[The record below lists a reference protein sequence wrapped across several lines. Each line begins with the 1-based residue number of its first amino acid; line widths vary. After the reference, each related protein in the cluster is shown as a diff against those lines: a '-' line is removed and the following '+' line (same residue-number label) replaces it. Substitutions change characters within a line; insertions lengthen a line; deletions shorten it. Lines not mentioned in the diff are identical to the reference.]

1 MEKAVISGERRCS
14 FFEELVQVV
23 EGWDGDVNG
32 TQAYVFREYLLVVL
46 KIRSHQKEGE
56 ALPCKLAVHANEV
69 ADRLAGA
76 GARLDGVE
84 DIYVPGVGVS
94 SILRVGDRG
103 NRRYVSH
110 SLRDRGFE
118 EARVKIS
125 ELRQQG
131 VAAQLHP
138 LIGGVHGYY
147 HYTGGV
153 WSLESVR
160 RFMEKMCGE
169 FKSREGLRWQGMVK
183 CGIGGMVRVHVHYGW
198 VARMMRALSNSE
210 DVREEYNEGGDQV
223 RCIRCIRAREYEWG
237 YIVACLKVAFV
248 G

>member
-1 MEKAVISGERRCS
+1 MEKAVISGEKRCS

-56 ALPCKLAVHANEV
+56 ALPCKLAVHANE
-69 ADRLAGA
+69 AAERWAGA
-76 GARLDGVE
+76 GARMDGVE
-84 DIYVPGVGVS
+84 HIYVPGAGASTIFV
-94 SILRVGDRG
+94 VGDRG
-103 NRRYVSH
+103 HRRYVSH

-147 HYTGGV
+147 NYTGGV
-153 WSLESVR
+153 WGLEALR
-160 RFMEKMCGE
+160 RFMEK
-169 FKSREGLRWQGMVK
+169 
-183 CGIGGMVRVHVHYGW
+183 I
-198 VARMMRALSNSE
+198 
-210 DVREEYNEGGDQV
+210 
-223 RCIRCIRAREYEWG
+223 
-237 YIVACLKVAFV
+237 
-248 G
+248 